1 MEDCVKEGLT
11 KNIGLSNFNISQIKD
26 ILKQAEIKPAAL
38 QVLILTSTIIFFYE
52 GNNNNRVYY

>member
-38 QVLILTSTIIFFYE
+38 QVLSGIIALSLIKGY
-52 GNNNNRVYY
+52 